1 MLGRMHDLL
10 GVLQIDI
17 WMLKQPQAEFKLQN
31 TPYRAINQCHGN
43 SAFLHTL
50 NHRSHVS
57 RFVRNVQIDARA
69 ERKSSCFVLRADN
82 ALVEKSPKSLPLAA
96 TDSFESQL
104 LPYHIAHPLPGPVGR
119 NVLTIWITGHHT

>member
-1 MLGRMHDLL
+1 MLGGMHDLL

-31 TPYRAINQCHGN
+31 TPYRAIDQCHGN

-69 ERKSSCFVLRADN
+69 ERKSSRFLLRRDDP
-82 ALVEKSPKSLPLAA
+82 LVEKSPKSLTLADN
-96 TDSFESQL
+96 DSSKSQF
-104 LPYHIAHPLPGPVGR
+104 LP
-119 NVLTIWITGHHT
+119 

>member
-31 TPYRAINQCHGN
+31 TPYRAIDQCHGN

-69 ERKSSCFVLRADN
+69 ERKSSCILLRGDN
-82 ALVEKSPKSLPLAA
+82 ALVEKSPKSLALADN
-96 TDSFESQL
+96 DSLESQL
-104 LPYHIAHPLPGPVGR
+104 LP
-119 NVLTIWITGHHT
+119 